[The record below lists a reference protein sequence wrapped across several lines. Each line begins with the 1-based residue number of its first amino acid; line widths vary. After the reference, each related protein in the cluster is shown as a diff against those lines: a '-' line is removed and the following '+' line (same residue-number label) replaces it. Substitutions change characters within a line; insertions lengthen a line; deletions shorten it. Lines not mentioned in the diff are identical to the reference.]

1 MTMPTVTVKLNGVDV
16 SAYVTQQLTVT
27 RGRSRETD
35 QYQAG
40 QATVIFRNE
49 DRRFDP
55 TNAAGPYYP
64 QPLPRASLT
73 ISIAGNLIFSGYV
86 DDIAPGYVMP
96 SVSTVTITA
105 LDGFNILATS
115 LLVGF
120 QTVQE
125 YSGQRIA
132 DTATQVGYPGATTLD
147 TGQSVLQA
155 SLQDQV
161 YALGHMQTAAAS
173 ENGLLYIDRTGTLIF
188 QDRLFVNQQALTY
201 PNGQLT
207 FSDTGSGPSSPVLGY
222 TAISM
227 ASATTLL
234 FNWATGTRTGGVAQ
248 TATNAASIAA
258 YFTRALNLPT
268 MENLYDED
276 VLSICQFFVAKYGN
290 PEIRFDTLQV
300 ELDSLSGANQAVLSA
315 LDIGS
320 AAMVIRTPP
329 GGGTAIQ
336 QLSMIEHM
344 DWSADASQPTCKL
357 TIGLQDIAGN
367 ANYFTLNSATHGLLN
382 SAASLLGY

>member
-1 MTMPTVTVKLNGVDV
+1 MAFPTLQVKLNGTDI
-16 SAYVTQQLTVT
+16 SAYATGQLNVT

-40 QATVIFRNE
+40 QATVVLRNE

-55 TNAAGPYYP
+55 TNSAGPYFP

-73 ISIAGNLIFSGYV
+73 ISFAGNLIFSGYV
-86 DDIAPGYVMP
+86 DDIQPGYVIP
-96 SVSTVTITA
+96 NISTVTLTG

-115 LLVGF
+115 LLIGYNAA
-120 QTVQE
+120 QE

-132 DTATQVGYPGATTLD
+132 DTAAQVGYPGATALD
-147 TGQSVLQA
+147 TGQSILQA

-161 YALGHMQTAAAS
+161 YALAHMQTAAAS
-173 ENGLLYIDRTGTLIF
+173 ENGMLYVDRSGTLTF
-188 QDRLFVNQQALTY
+188 QDRLYINQQALAL
-201 PNGQLT
+201 PNGSLT
-207 FSDTGSGPSSPVLGY
+207 FSDTGIGPSSPVIAY
-222 TAISM
+222 EAIAM

-234 FNWATGTRTGGVAQ
+234 FNSVTGTRTNGDAQVASD
-248 TATNAASIAA
+248 ATSISN
-258 YFTRALNLPT
+258 YFMRALSLPT
-268 MENLYDED
+268 LENLYDAD
-276 VLSICQFFVAKYGN
+276 VLGICQWMVFRYKN
-290 PEIRFDTLQV
+290 PEIRFDTLRV
-300 ELDSLSGANQAVLSA
+300 ELNGRSGANQAILSA

-320 AAMVIRTPP
+320 VCMVIRTPP

-357 TIGLQDIAGN
+357 TLGLQDIAGST
-367 ANYFTLNSATHGLLN
+367 YFTLNNATNGKLN
-382 SAASLLGY
+382 SATPIFY